1 MAPQTRKSK
10 RTSNKTITRK
20 IRRHMQDVDT
30 SAQSIQAS
38 KQVLTRQ
45 QQRASEVLDAAV
57 NTTARQIRVGSKALA
72 KVAQDPEAMKSLAE
86 TIEAVGNATA
96 KVAENSGEITADMVE
111 KFGPAF
117 KQWVFAGSD
126 MIQDTVFDAAMGAV
140 GVVPVVGDVLS
151 TAGQVLDSGNENFW
165 HSYWA
170 GWKAFPHAVNIAGK
184 SVNKFGEA
192 AEDFSK
198 VGKPVGKLANNI
210 GKLADNIEGEV
221 AKAGSS
227 KSKKEFKT
235 TKRLETK
242 TRRRKNIKKGGRKY
256 RRKKGTKKKAR
267 KRTRKY

>member
-1 MAPQTRKSK
+1 MVTKKRKGGKMADKTRRNKK
-10 RTSNKTITRK
+10 RINIKRRLQK
-20 IRRHMQDVDT
+20 IDST
-30 SAQSIQAS
+30 AEGINAS
-38 KQVLTRQ
+38 QLVLTKQ

-57 NTTARQIRVGSKALA
+57 DATANQIRVGSKALA
-72 KVAQDPEAMKSLAE
+72 KVAQDPEAMKSLSE

-126 MIQDTVFDAAMGAV
+126 MIQDTIFDAAMGVV
-140 GVVPVVGDVLS
+140 GTVPVVGDFFS

-192 AEDFSK
+192 AEDFGK
-198 VGKPVGKLANNI
+198 VGKPVDKLANNI
-210 GKLADNIEGEV
+210 GKLADNIDAEV
-221 AKAGSS
+221 AKAG
-227 KSKKEFKT
+227 
-235 TKRLETK
+235 K
-242 TRRRKNIKKGGRKY
+242 TRKKQAGGKKY

-267 KRTRKY
+267 RKRRHYKH

>member
-1 MAPQTRKSK
+1 MVTRKRK
-10 RTSNKTITRK
+10 GGKITNRTRRK
-20 IRRHMQDVDT
+20 IKRRLQNVDT
-30 SAQSIQAS
+30 SEAGIRAS
-38 KQVLTRQ
+38 ELVLTKQ
-45 QQRASEVLDAAV
+45 QQRASEVMDAAV
-57 NTTARQIRVGSKALA
+57 NATARQIRIGSKALA
-72 KVAQDPEAMKSLAE
+72 KVAQDPEAMKSLSE

-96 KVAENSGEITADMVE
+96 KVAENSGEIAADMVE

-170 GWKAFPHAVNIAGK
+170 GWKAFPHAVNIAGE

-192 AEDFSK
+192 AEDFGK
-198 VGKPVGKLANNI
+198 VGKPVNKLANNI
-210 GKLADNIEGEV
+210 GKLADNIGDEV
-221 AKAGSS
+221 AEAGSS
-227 KSKKEFKT
+227 KSK
-235 TKRLETK
+235 
-242 TRRRKNIKKGGRKY
+242 TRKRKNIKKGGRKH

-267 KRTRKY
+267 RRKH